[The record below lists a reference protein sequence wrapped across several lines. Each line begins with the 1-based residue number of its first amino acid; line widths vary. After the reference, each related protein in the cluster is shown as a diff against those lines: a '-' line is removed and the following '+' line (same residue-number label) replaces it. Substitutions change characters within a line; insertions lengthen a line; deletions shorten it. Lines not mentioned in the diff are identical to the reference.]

1 MRSLK
6 DELKVLDK
14 CVDRET
20 VVDLIQEIAFSPKIK
35 KCKGSSYSSESSEDS
50 DSVEII
56 QVRDKKTVPHKH
68 QRKVRRRKVKR
79 FVVMN

>member
-1 MRSLK
+1 LEKDVRSLK
-6 DELKVLDK
+6 DELKVLDE

-20 VVDLIQEIAFSPKIK
+20 VVGLIQEIAFSPKIK

-56 QVRDKKTVPHKH
+56 
-68 QRKVRRRKVKR
+68 KR
-79 FVVMN
+79 P